1 MNYLITGAGGQLG
14 KEWVNYLQENSIA
27 YEAFD
32 SAEMDIT
39 DVETVH
45 KQITDFNPDVII
57 NCAAYTNVDQA
68 EDEVEKAFLVN
79 RIGVQNL
86 CDAAKTVGAK
96 MVNYSTDYV
105 FSGSAEDAASLPDGY
120 PESASVNPQN
130 VYGKSKLEG
139 EQILCKSDLD
149 FLLIRV
155 SWLCASEGK
164 NFVNT
169 MLRLGSERDLLT
181 VVDDQIGSPTYTF
194 DLVEKTIDLL
204 NRNQSGLFHVSCSG
218 KLSWADFAEEIF
230 RIAGIKTSVKRV
242 SSSDFKTKAKRPAF
256 SLLSKQKIINL
267 GIEPLDW
274 KSGLKQLLMKKELR

>member
-1 MNYLITGAGGQLG
+1 MSYLITGAGGQLG
-14 KEWVNYLQENSIA
+14 TEWINYLQQSSID
-27 YEAFD
+27 YVAFGF
-32 SAEMDIT
+32 AEMDIT
-39 DVETVH
+39 DRVVVNQ
-45 KQITDFNPDVII
+45 KISDIKPNVII

-68 EDEVEKAFLVN
+68 EEDVEKAFLVN
-79 RIGVQNL
+79 RVGVQNI

-96 MVNYSTDYV
+96 VVHYSTDYV
-105 FSGSAEDAASLPDGY
+105 FSGSADDAISFPDGY
-120 PESASVNPQN
+120 PESALVSPQN

-139 EQILCKSDLD
+139 EQVLCKSDLD

-155 SWLCASEGK
+155 SWLCAPEGK

-194 DLVEKTIDLL
+194 DLVEKTVKLL
-204 NRNQSGLFHVSCSG
+204 RQKESGLFHVSCSG

-230 RIAGIKTSVKRV
+230 RMSGLKTTVKRV
-242 SSSDFKTKAKRPAF
+242 SSSEFKTKAKRPAF
-256 SLLSKQKIINL
+256 SLLSKEKIIDL
-267 GIEPLDW
+267 GLEPLDW

>member
-1 MNYLITGAGGQLG
+1 MSYLITGAGGQLG
-14 KEWVNYLQENSIA
+14 TEWINYLQQSSID
-27 YEAFD
+27 YVAFG

-39 DVETVH
+39 DRVVVNQ
-45 KQITDFNPDVII
+45 KISDIKPNVII

-68 EDEVEKAFLVN
+68 EEDVEKAFLVN
-79 RIGVQNL
+79 RVGVQNI

-96 MVNYSTDYV
+96 VVHYSTDYV
-105 FSGSAEDAASLPDGY
+105 FSGSADDAISFPDGY
-120 PESASVNPQN
+120 PESASVSPQN

-139 EQILCKSDLD
+139 EQVLCKSDLD

-155 SWLCASEGK
+155 SWLCAPEGK

-194 DLVEKTIDLL
+194 DLVEKTVKLL
-204 NRNQSGLFHVSCSG
+204 RQKESGLFHVSCSG

-230 RIAGIKTSVKRV
+230 RMSGLKTTVKRV
-242 SSSDFKTKAKRPAF
+242 SSSEFKTKAKRPAF
-256 SLLSKQKIINL
+256 SLLSKEKIIDL
-267 GIEPLDW
+267 GLEPLDW

>member
-1 MNYLITGAGGQLG
+1 MSYLVTGAGGQLG
-14 KEWVNYLQENSIA
+14 TEWINYLQQSSID
-27 YEAFD
+27 YVAFG

-39 DVETVH
+39 DRVVVNQ
-45 KQITDFNPDVII
+45 KISDIKPNVII

-68 EDEVEKAFLVN
+68 EEDVEKAFLVN
-79 RIGVQNL
+79 RVGVQNI

-96 MVNYSTDYV
+96 VVHYSTDYV
-105 FSGSAEDAASLPDGY
+105 FSGSADDAISFPDGY
-120 PESASVNPQN
+120 PESASVSPQN

-139 EQILCKSDLD
+139 EQVLCKSDLD

-155 SWLCASEGK
+155 SWLCAPEGK

-194 DLVEKTIDLL
+194 DLVEKTVKLL
-204 NRNQSGLFHVSCSG
+204 RQKESGLFHVSCSE

-230 RIAGIKTSVKRV
+230 RMSGLKTTVKRV
-242 SSSDFKTKAKRPAF
+242 SSSEFKTKAKRPAF
-256 SLLSKQKIINL
+256 SLLSKEKIIDL
-267 GIEPLDW
+267 GLEPLDW

>member
-14 KEWVNYLQENSIA
+14 KEWANYLQQKSIA
-27 YEAFD
+27 HEAFD

-45 KQITDFNPDVII
+45 KLITDINPHVII
-57 NCAAYTNVDQA
+57 NCAGYTNVDQA
-68 EDEVEKAFLVN
+68 EDEVDKAFLVN
-79 RIGVQNL
+79 RVGVQNL

-96 MVNYSTDYV
+96 MVHYSTDYV
-105 FSGSAEDAASLPDGY
+105 FSGSAEDATSFPDGY

-130 VYGKSKLEG
+130 AYGKSKFEG
-139 EQILCKSDLD
+139 EQILCKSDVD

-155 SWLCASEGK
+155 SWLCAPEGK

-194 DLVEKTIDLL
+194 DLVEKTVELL
-204 NRNQSGLFHVSCSG
+204 RQNQSGLFHISCSG
-218 KLSWADFAEEIF
+218 KLSWADFAEEIL
-230 RIAGIKTSVKRV
+230 RMSGIKTTVRRV
-242 SSSDFKTKAKRPAF
+242 SSSEFKTKAKRPAF
-256 SLLSKQKIINL
+256 SLLSKQKIIDL
-267 GIEPLDW
+267 GIDPLDW